1 MSEENKQQEDK
12 TPGIFSWH
20 EMMTSDQGASTEFY
34 SSLFGWTHEDMDM
47 GGFTYRFFKSGER
60 SVAGMVEITPEMGEC
75 PPHWLSYVTVED
87 IEASTAK
94 AKELGAKVCKEITD
108 VGMGKFAVITDPQG
122 AGIAMWQFAEG
133 GGEGCGED

>member
-1 MSEENKQQEDK
+1 MSEEKQQEDK

-20 EMMTSDQGASTEFY
+20 EMMTTDQEASTAFY
-34 SSLFGWTHEDMDM
+34 SSLFDWKHEDMDM

-60 SVAGMVEITPEMGEC
+60 PVAGMMQITPEMGEC

-94 AKELGAKVCKEITD
+94 AQELGARVVKEITD
-108 VGMGKFAVITDPQG
+108 VGKGKFSIIIDPQG
-122 AGIAMWQFAEG
+122 AGIALWQFAD
-133 GGEGCGED
+133 GECNPQ